1 MTIDDQTKDEKLQ
14 CCINRGAAKVS
25 ALSPVKTDKYENIAG
40 EEILSYNQKQII
52 EAAKLTHSPMG
63 KAFEKQTKVI
73 EDQEE
78 RQIKA
83 IQNQV
88 KVKTIKKNI
97 YDVKD

>member
-1 MTIDDQTKDEKLQ
+1 
-14 CCINRGAAKVS
+14 
-25 ALSPVKTDKYENIAG
+25 
-40 EEILSYNQKQII
+40 
-52 EAAKLTHSPMG
+52 MG

-88 KVKTIKKNI
+88 QVKAIKKNI

>member
-1 MTIDDQTKDEKLQ
+1 
-14 CCINRGAAKVS
+14 
-25 ALSPVKTDKYENIAG
+25 
-40 EEILSYNQKQII
+40 
-52 EAAKLTHSPMG
+52 MG

-88 KVKTIKKNI
+88 QVKTIKKNI
-97 YDVKD
+97 YDVKDWFDFKTKRNI